1 MRTTK
6 VLKNEKGKCI
16 LKFSGDAIEEEMIMT
31 LRADNGKKVNFTMNG
46 LDVCLVI
53 DQLLVHNDITIGD
66 VEATMEKLLNQ

>member
-1 MRTTK
+1 MRITK
-6 VLKNEKGKCI
+6 VLQNEQGKCI

-46 LDVCLVI
+46 LDVCHVI
-53 DQLLVHNDITIGD
+53 NQLLVHNDITIGD